1 MDIMSREK
9 QTIKVKKCK
18 SKQRRG
24 KRGVSFYAMLFW
36 ILSVMSIGLIVL
48 LSLALYMSV
57 SRTYKEE
64 VLKELE
70 EQRIYIY
77 MDVISETPASFKNNR
92 SEYVRY
98 LSSRYDANI
107 FILDLGGI
115 VALPHIPDV
124 IAGETKDPDDYSEQ
138 LALLKEQL
146 AKSDKKGYVIYEI
159 ENAYVYG
166 AQVTLFAGGDNAHYL
181 YVEKSLDFIQ
191 NAFEQIVLR
200 VVSVALILAMLALAI
215 SSVLAAWMVK
225 PISDMTEKAKLLA
238 EGDFNVRFR
247 GVAYSK
253 ELSELARTLDF
264 ARDELSKADALQ
276 RELIANVSHD
286 FKTPLT
292 MVKAYASMIMEISG
306 EVKEKRDKHAQ
317 VIIDEAD
324 RLASLVTDLLDLSKL
339 RSGIQQLNL
348 QKVDMSLCLQD
359 VLERFAYF
367 SEEQNYVFETNVQ
380 DGLFTHVDQLKIGQ
394 VLYNLIGNAVNYTGE
409 DKKVYVGLEKTD
421 ESTFRFSVRDTGKGI
436 GGEELQTIW
445 DRYYRSSETH
455 KRPVRGTGLGLSIVK
470 AVLVRHGLNFGVN
483 SRVGEGSTFFVDFPI
498 AQTDEEP

>member
-1 MDIMSREK
+1 MSKKEK
-9 QTIKVKKCK
+9 GLNTKVHVR
-18 SKQRRG
+18 KQRRG

-48 LSLALYMSV
+48 VALALYMSV

-70 EQRIYIY
+70 EQRTYMY
-77 MDVISETPASFKNNR
+77 MDVISETPASFKSNR

-98 LSSRYDANI
+98 LSSRYDAEI
-107 FILDLGGI
+107 FVLDLDGI

-138 LALLKEQL
+138 LARLKEEL
-146 AKSDKKGYVIYEI
+146 AKSQTKGYVIYEI

-166 AQVTLFAGGDNAHYL
+166 AQVTLFAGEDNAHYL

-191 NAFEQIVLR
+191 NAFEQIVVR

-225 PISDMTEKAKLLA
+225 PISDMTEKAKRLA
-238 EGDFNVRFR
+238 EGDFSVRFR

-264 ARDELSKADALQ
+264 ARGELSKADALQ

-306 EVKEKRDKHAQ
+306 DVKEKRDKHAQ

-324 RLASLVTDLLDLSKL
+324 RLASLVTDILDLSKL
-339 RSGIQQLNL
+339 RSGIQQLNV
-348 QKVDMSLCLQD
+348 QTVDMSACLQD
-359 VLERFAYF
+359 ILERFAYF
-367 SEEQNYVFETNVQ
+367 TEEKNYVFETDVQ
-380 DGLFTHVDQLKIGQ
+380 GGLFTDVDELKIGQ

-409 DKKVYVGLEKTD
+409 DKKVYVSLQKLD

-436 GGEELQTIW
+436 KEEELETIW
-445 DRYYRSSETH
+445 DRYYRSSEMH

-470 AVLVRHGLNFGVN
+470 AVLVRHELHFGVE
-483 SRVGEGSTFFVDFPI
+483 SHVGEGSVFFVDFPM
-498 AQTDEEP
+498 ASQEQEV